1 MTTLGAFDWS
11 TTRGVP
17 SAGQVTLASTPL
29 AGVSNTLRVSIT
41 DRDGNNRD
49 AVIDLV
55 ATGDTIRVSD
65 SFATGAVGLP
75 VDNTTYWAFP
85 FTVSLQFEADDEP
98 DAGDDVTV
106 TSSTPGAW
114 PSATELAQVLNITD
128 NAWDDTIDETL
139 AAAIATVKSNVGNW
153 DDSVDLPTVNMGR
166 AALRMA
172 VLLAQQPAGVG
183 VGITSPALIR
193 DPTYQSL
200 LTGQRRR
207 FGLA

>member
-11 TTRGVP
+11 TVRGVP

-41 DRDGNNRD
+41 DNDGNNRD

-65 SFATGAVGLP
+65 DFATGAVGTP
-75 VDNTTYWAFP
+75 VDNTTYWSFP
-85 FTVSLQFEADDEP
+85 FTVSLQFDGEDEP
-98 DAGDDVTV
+98 EDEDEVTL
-106 TSSTPGAW
+106 TSLTPGAW
-114 PSATELAQVLNITD
+114 PTASELAMVLNVTD
-128 NAWDDTIDETL
+128 SQWDDTLDETL
-139 AAAIATVKSNVGNW
+139 AAAIATVKANVGNW
-153 DDSVDLPTVNMGR
+153 DDSVDLPTTNMGR

-172 VLLAQQPAGVG
+172 VLIANQPSGVG
-183 VGITSPALIR
+183 TPALIR
-193 DPTYQSL
+193 DPTYQGL

-207 FGLA
+207 FGIA